1 MRQILNRILYSFYGF
16 ERWIDNTL
24 YSLFGRVGYWCTKIM
39 YEWNPG
45 GYVKK
50 YNKSFEEYKARVDFA
65 FREADRNLDY
75 GLSISHAQGFL
86 SVLLG
91 PYMMLA
97 VSLVKYFVPVNIP
110 NTSFKVFVLVCLGVS
125 YLIAYLLA
133 FKDDVYKA
141 YFKKFK
147 KEKKNLKWHI
157 LTLFVCLGSLYS
169 VYLSIVYWNK

>member
-24 YSLFGRVGYWCTKIM
+24 YSLFGRVGYWWAKIM

-75 GLSISHAQGFL
+75 GLKPF
-86 SVLLG
+86 
-91 PYMMLA
+91 
-97 VSLVKYFVPVNIP
+97 
-110 NTSFKVFVLVCLGVS
+110 
-125 YLIAYLLA
+125 YLFQYTMD
-133 FKDDVYKA
+133 K
-141 YFKKFK
+141 
-147 KEKKNLKWHI
+147 
-157 LTLFVCLGSLYS
+157 
-169 VYLSIVYWNK
+169 